1 MDANQEDD
9 QPHDPA
15 DPHPEQELS
24 PPALKST
31 EQDSRN
37 PISMKSTLMGFT
49 FSRNSFSTIYLK
61 PSMSNS

>member
-1 MDANQEDD
+1 LKVNQEED
-9 QPHDPA
+9 QPQDPA
-15 DPHPEQELS
+15 EPHPEQELP

-31 EQDSRN
+31 EQDRRN

-49 FSRNSFSTIYLK
+49 FSRKSFSTMYLK